1 MQPPPPPRPW
11 ADHALAQALLRWT
24 LALNLLGH
32 GANRLPHI
40 GQFVEAQVRDFAPTP
55 VPAVAVRAFA
65 LALPLLEA
73 IVGALLLCGLA
84 TRAAL
89 VLGALLMMPLVFGT
103 ALLGRW
109 EVLTQQMIYAAIY
122 FFLLRGLQH
131 DRLRLGAWLEQRRA
145 P

>member
-1 MQPPPPPRPW
+1 MQPSPLPL
-11 ADHALAQALLRWT
+11 ADRSLAHALLRWT

-40 GQFVEAQVRDFAPTP
+40 GRFVEAQVRDFAPTP
-55 VPAVAVRAFA
+55 LPEFAVRAFA

-73 IVGALLLCGLA
+73 IVGALLLFGLA

-89 VLGALLMMPLVFGT
+89 VAGALLMMPLVFGT

-109 EVLTQQMIYAAIY
+109 DVLTQQMIYAAIY

-131 DRLRLGAWLEQRRA
+131 DRLQLGFWLDRRRA
-145 P
+145 L